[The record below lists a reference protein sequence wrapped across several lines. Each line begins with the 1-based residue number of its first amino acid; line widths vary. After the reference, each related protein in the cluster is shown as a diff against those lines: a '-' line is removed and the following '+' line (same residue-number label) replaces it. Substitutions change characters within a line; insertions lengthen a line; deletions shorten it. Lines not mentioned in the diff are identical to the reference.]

1 MNVNVLKRH
10 IGKLRFYYGATDHWC
25 PTDHYYRMK
34 ELFPSHDKIELC
46 SSGYRHAF
54 NIDASEPMAEKVT
67 GWLQEL

>member
-1 MNVNVLKRH
+1 
-10 IGKLRFYYGATDHWC
+10 
-25 PTDHYYRMK
+25 MK